1 MRPDASARRGFRP
14 YAPSLADLVR
24 MGLLGAIYVGAAKVG
39 LSLDAVS
46 GFAAAVWPPTGIA
59 LVALTLCGY
68 RLWPG
73 ITVGAF
79 LVNAS
84 AGAPVPV
91 AFGMAVGNTLEAVVG
106 TYLLQHV
113 IGFQPALARL
123 RDVLGLVIL
132 AAGLSTLVSATLG
145 VTSGWLGGIIPAA
158 SYGQAWWTWW
168 LGDLMGDLVVA
179 PLLWIWRVPPRLHLA
194 RRQLAEALALLLGL
208 GAVSLLVFGGPW
220 ATRAMS
226 YLYLLFPFLIWA
238 AFRFGPHGAVA
249 AVSLVS
255 AIAIWGTVRG
265 FGLFASQTLHAGLFE
280 LQAFMSSVVVTSL
293 ALAAAVAERQHLE
306 EVRAQLAAIVE
317 SSDDAIIS
325 VTSAGIILSWN
336 QGAERLYGYP
346 AAEVLGRPMA
356 ILLPPDRP
364 DALSALL
371 GRLIRGERIEPYETA
386 GSRKDGREI
395 HVSLTLS
402 PVRDAMGDV
411 IGASAVARDL
421 TARRHAEGALE
432 RQRRDAMFLDRATQL
447 FNSTL
452 QLDAVFQRVVQM
464 ATEVL
469 GESCTIHLSEA
480 GQAHLTAVATAHA
493 DPETRE
499 ARWQFLHNHPTRI
512 GDPTSV
518 VGIAA
523 ANGQPYLVKDAH
535 LGGPVKYADRLG
547 ISSFIAAPMIA
558 KGKIL
563 GVLATSIMSPN
574 RQFTEADLRLATAL
588 ADRAAL
594 AIEHSRLYEQE
605 RVLRHTLEG
614 VNRQIQDANQRK
626 TEFVT
631 LVSHELRTPLASM
644 MGYTEL
650 LLEGQGG
657 LLGERQRE
665 WLGII
670 GQNADRLETLIDDL
684 LDTARIEMGKLELKP
699 TPLDLIPLIQ
709 EVARALRPQIARK
722 GQGLTLELAEAVP
735 AIVGD
740 ADRIRQIL
748 TNLLSNALK
757 YTPSGGHIIIAA
769 CEDAGGVRVAVQDT
783 GIGLAPDEQAQLF
796 TPFFRAQH
804 ATTPRVGGTGL
815 GLAITRALVELH
827 GGTITVTSVPGQ
839 GSTFSVTLPTRQAPE
854 DTAVGPTPSA
864 DA

>member
-1 MRPDASARRGFRP
+1 MRPDAGARRGFRLC
-14 YAPSLADLVR
+14 APSLVDGVR
-24 MGLLGAIYVGAAKVG
+24 MGLLCAAYVSAAKLG

-59 LVALTLCGY
+59 LAALVLFGY

-73 ITVGAF
+73 IAVGAF

-91 AFGMAVGNTLEAVVG
+91 ASGMAVGNTLEAVVG
-106 TYLLQHV
+106 AYLLQHV
-113 IGFQPALARL
+113 LGFRPALARL
-123 RDVLGLVIL
+123 QDVFGLVVL

-145 VTSGWLGGIIPAA
+145 VTSGWLGGVIPSA

-179 PLLWIWRVPPRLHLA
+179 PLLWVWRVPPRLHRA
-194 RRQLAEALALLLGL
+194 RRQLAEALALLLAL
-208 GAVSLLVFGGPW
+208 VAVSLLVFGGPW
-220 ATRAMS
+220 ATRTMS

-238 AFRFGPHGAVA
+238 AFRFGPHGAVTA
-249 AVSLVS
+249 ISLVS
-255 AIAIWGTVRG
+255 AIAIWGTARG
-265 FGLFASQTLHAGLFE
+265 FGLFASQTLHAGLFD
-280 LQAFMSSVVVTSL
+280 LQAFMSSAAVTSL

-306 EVRAQLAAIVE
+306 EARAQLAAIVE
-317 SSDDAIIS
+317 SSDDAVIG
-325 VTSAGIILSWN
+325 VTLAGIIRSWN
-336 QGAERLYGYP
+336 RGAERLYGYA
-346 AAEVLGRPMA
+346 AAEVLGRPLA

-364 DALSALL
+364 DDLPALL
-371 GRLIRGERIEPYETA
+371 GRLIRCERLEPYETA

-402 PVRDAMGDV
+402 PVRDAMSRIV
-411 IGASAVARDL
+411 GASAVARDL
-421 TARRHAEGALE
+421 TARKRVEAALE
-432 RQRRDAMFLDRATQL
+432 RQRRDTVFLDRATQL

-452 QLDAVFQRVVQM
+452 QLDAVLQRVAQM

-469 GESCTIHLSEA
+469 GESCTIHLREE
-480 GQAHLTAVATAHA
+480 GKAHLTAVATSHA
-493 DPETRE
+493 DTETRE
-499 ARWQFLHNHPTRI
+499 ARLQFLRDHPTRI
-512 GDPTSV
+512 GDPASV
-518 VGIAA
+518 VAIAA
-523 ANGQPYLVKDAH
+523 ANGQPYLVKDTH
-535 LGGPVKYADRLG
+535 SEGPVRHADRLG
-547 ISSFIAAPMIA
+547 ISSFIAAPMVA
-558 KGKIL
+558 NGKIL

-574 RQFTEADLRLATAL
+574 RQFTEADLRLATTL

-594 AIEHSRLYEQE
+594 AIENSRLYEHE

-614 VNRQIQDANQRK
+614 LNRQIQDASQRK

-631 LVSHELRTPLASM
+631 LVSHELRTPLASI

-657 LLGERQRE
+657 LLGTRQRE

-684 LDTARIEMGKLELKP
+684 LDTARIEMGRIELKL
-699 TPLDLIPLIQ
+699 TSLDLIPLIH

-722 GQGLTLELAEAVP
+722 GQWLTLDLAEALP
-735 AIVGD
+735 AVVGD

-757 YTPSGGHIIIAA
+757 YTPAGGHITIAA
-769 CEDAGGVRVAVQDT
+769 REDAGDVRVAVQDT
-783 GIGLAPDEQAQLF
+783 GIGLAPEEQAQLF
-796 TPFFRAQH
+796 TPFFRARH
-804 ATTPRVGGTGL
+804 DATQRVGGTGL

-839 GSTFSVTLPTRQAPE
+839 GSTFSVTLPTPRRPEETAAGAAPSSG
-854 DTAVGPTPSA
+854 A
-864 DA
+864 

>member
-14 YAPSLADLVR
+14 YAPSLADLMR